1 MRVLCAHLQDART
14 GSSRRRTGSRLIS
27 TLNSKPRDL
36 NKVCQWRGSEHRQR
50 FCRFRAVQSFVL
62 ACYASRCSCTF
73 WLGFKTP
80 LPIGDGGEAVEVRF
94 WCCSD
99 FCPRASQGIE
109 RDITSSGI
117 CLRCSSSGRNSLGK
131 LPVAASLPCQA
142 DGRRDTVVTRHRRC
156 HATAASSDFFCVL
169 SVVQGSTY
177 IVLS

>member
-117 CLRCSSSGRNSLGK
+117 CLRCSSSARPDATALASCRSLHLCLGK
-131 LPVAASLPCQA
+131 LTAAATPSLL
-142 DGRRDTVVTRHRRC
+142 DTVVVTRRRRRVTSF
-156 HATAASSDFFCVL
+156 AF
-169 SVVQGSTY
+169 
-177 IVLS
+177 